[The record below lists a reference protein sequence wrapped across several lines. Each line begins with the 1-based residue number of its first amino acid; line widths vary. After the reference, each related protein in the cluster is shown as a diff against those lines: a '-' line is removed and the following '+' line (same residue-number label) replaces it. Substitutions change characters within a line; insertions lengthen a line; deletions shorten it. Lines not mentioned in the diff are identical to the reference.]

1 VRPLVALYALFALA
15 AGARSAVQ
23 LATRAGEAPL
33 PYALSAL
40 AALLYLVAAV
50 ALHRGR
56 RRLAVAVLSVELA
69 GVVGV
74 GAASLAVPGAFGDET
89 VWSNFGAG
97 YGFVP
102 LALPVAGLGA
112 LLRGHALGC
121 PKKSDPA
128 GRIDAPHPGASAP

>member
-1 VRPLVALYALFALA
+1 VRLLVALYALFALA

-23 LATRAGEAPL
+23 LATRADEAPL
-33 PYALSAL
+33 PYALSAA
-40 AALLYLVAAV
+40 AALLYVVAAV

-69 GVVGV
+69 GVLGV
-74 GAASLAVPGAFGDET
+74 GAASLAVPGAFGDAT
-89 VWSNFGAG
+89 VWSGFGAG

-102 LALPVAGLGA
+102 LVLPVAGLGA

-121 PKKSDPA
+121 PNKSDST
-128 GRIDAPHPGASAP
+128 GRIDVPHPGARAS